1 MPGRVLIVDPV
12 APGPYDDRTLR
23 TRAMGGTEATVVR
36 VAGALARSRPVVV
49 AQAARRHAH
58 RGAGGVW
65 YVPCRHRRER
75 PRRGIES
82 VIVVRAHK
90 LLPGLRR
97 CYPEARMFLWM
108 HCFPGRRLRPLAR
121 VAASA
126 RATVVAVSDYHLA
139 WMRAFYA
146 EHDAIAARAVDTT
159 RVYNPIA
166 PGLAPD
172 GSAWDPDKLVYLS
185 SPHKGLDQV
194 YDAFRVLRR
203 RIPTLRLHVANPGYL
218 ERRFPDVDGVV
229 PLGKLCHA
237 EVARHLRDALCLFY
251 PQATFEE
258 TFGLVFAE
266 AHAVGTPVLA
276 HPLGS
281 APEVVACD
289 RQLCDVTDIDE
300 VCERIARWRDG
311 DRPAPAPRPEFD
323 LGAVIE
329 VWERL
334 LGSAYP
340 VRAGAAAA
348 PNPLAVAAAR

>member
-1 MPGRVLIVDPV
+1 MPGRVLLVDPV

-49 AQAARRHAH
+49 AQAARRHAR
-58 RGAGGVW
+58 RGDDGVW
-65 YVPCRHRRER
+65 YVPYQHRRER
-75 PRRGIES
+75 RRRGIEA

-90 LLPGLRR
+90 ILPGVRR
-97 CYPEARMFLWM
+97 LYPEARAFLWM

-121 VAASA
+121 VAATA

-146 EHDAIAARAVDTT
+146 EHDVIAARAVDST

-166 PGLAPD
+166 PGLEPD
-172 GSAWDPDKLVYLS
+172 GSAYDRDKLVFLS

-194 YDAFRVLRR
+194 YEAFQVLRR

-218 ERRFPDVDGVV
+218 ERRFPDLEGVL
-229 PLGKLCHA
+229 PLGALPHDQ
-237 EVARHLRDALCLFY
+237 VVRHLRDALCLFY
-251 PQATFEE
+251 PQSTFEE

-276 HPLGS
+276 HPLGA

-311 DRPAPAPRPEFD
+311 DRPGPAPRPELELD
-323 LGAVIE
+323 AVIE
-329 VWERL
+329 VWEGL
-334 LGSAYP
+334 LRSAYP
-340 VRAGAAAA
+340 VRAGAAVA
-348 PNPLAVAAAR
+348 PHPLAVAAAR